1 VAGVYLVYRIITK
14 QTGVLN
20 MRMKWLQAV
29 TVALSGAL
37 LGGLAGSAVAADAS
51 ARAKERV
58 VIQVSDDSP
67 KTWGQALNVVENLQQ
82 AYGKDNVE
90 IKLVALGFGIGILTL
105 DSVAGSRVQDALQSG
120 AQITACEVTMR
131 RRKLTRDDMLPHISY
146 VPAGV
151 VEIIKLQKEGWSHL
165 RP

>member
-1 VAGVYLVYRIITK
+1 MPNGYLRSLAVVFTSSALLL
-14 QTGVLN
+14 TGV
-20 MRMKWLQAV
+20 V
-29 TVALSGAL
+29 GA
-37 LGGLAGSAVAADAS
+37 AAAADS
-51 ARAKERV
+51 SKVKERV

-82 AYGKDNVE
+82 AYGRENVE

-105 DSVAGSRVQDALQSG
+105 DSPAGGRIQDTLQSG
-120 AQITACEVTMR
+120 AQIAACEVTMR
-131 RRKLTRDDMLPHISY
+131 RRKLTRDDMLPNISY

-151 VEIIKLQKEGWSHL
+151 VEIIKLQKEGWSHI

>member
-1 VAGVYLVYRIITK
+1 MSRKYLGRLVAVF
-14 QTGVLN
+14 
-20 MRMKWLQAV
+20 WLGA
-29 TVALSGAL
+29 TSLSGFVVPA
-37 LGGLAGSAVAADAS
+37 AAADTS
-51 ARAKERV
+51 TKARERV

-82 AYGKDNVE
+82 AYGRENVE

-105 DSVAGSRVQDALQSG
+105 DSPAGGRVQDALQSG
-120 AQITACEVTMR
+120 AQIAACEVTMR
-131 RRKLTRDDMLPHISY
+131 RRKLTKDDMLPNISY

>member
-1 VAGVYLVYRIITK
+1 MRYASLRSITATIATGAILAWGLVT
-14 QTGVLN
+14 
-20 MRMKWLQAV
+20 A
-29 TVALSGAL
+29 AS
-37 LGGLAGSAVAADAS
+37 AADS
-51 ARAKERV
+51 AKVKERV

-82 AYGKDNVE
+82 AYGKENVE

-105 DSVAGSRVQDALQSG
+105 DSPAGGRVQDALHSG
-120 AQITACEVTMR
+120 AQMAACEVTMR
-131 RRKLTRDDMLPHISY
+131 RRKLTRDDMLPNISY

-151 VEIIKLQKEGWSHL
+151 VEIIKLQKEGWSHI

>member
-1 VAGVYLVYRIITK
+1 MPNQYLRSLAVAMAS
-14 QTGVLN
+14 GVL
-20 MRMKWLQAV
+20 LLAAL
-29 TVALSGAL
+29 VAPAT
-37 LGGLAGSAVAADAS
+37 AADA
-51 ARAKERV
+51 AKKPGERV

-82 AYGKDNVE
+82 AYGKENVE

-105 DSVAGSRVQDALQSG
+105 DSPAGGRVQDALKSG
-120 AQITACEVTMR
+120 AQIAACEVTMR
-131 RRKLTRDDMLPHISY
+131 RRKLARDDMLPNIAY

-151 VEIIKLQKEGWSHL
+151 VEIIKLQKEGWSHI